1 MGKHSHYESM
11 QVKYKN
17 NFALKMSRMK
27 TEYQNKVIAKIKYLR
42 EKAGYSQASIAKL
55 LEISTGQLGNIE
67 SFKQPHK
74 YTLSQIMKI
83 CEKLKIDI
91 EFIFLNED
99 ELTHFTTRNL
109 IMKIV
114 EYQKK

>member
-1 MGKHSHYESM
+1 M
-11 QVKYKN
+11 
-17 NFALKMSRMK
+17 RIMK
-27 TEYQNKVIAKIKYLR
+27 TEYQNRVIAKIKYLR
-42 EKAGYSQASIAKL
+42 EEAGFTQAYIAKL

-91 EFIFLNED
+91 EIIFLNED
-99 ELTHFTTRNL
+99 ELTHFTTKDL